1 MSRHTPQYRRGAGPD
16 PGQYAGQAGTEAKL
30 VHSDGSRGGRP
41 PGGASSRH
49 DLDHALEPNLT
60 STPQKADV
68 YDMNI
73 LGHIT
78 VHPNLPSRIERLLDL
93 AQNMYWTWQPDARKL
108 FRHLDGDIWEASNH
122 DPIVVLHEVDQQRL
136 DAVAVDEEYVRA
148 YDDVV
153 ARFDAYMA
161 SERWFERTYPQG
173 DGRRPD
179 LFAYFCAEY
188 GWHESVA
195 LYSGGLGVLAGDHTK
210 AASDLGVPL
219 VAVGLYYPEGYF
231 HQRVAED
238 GRQEAVYVKTDAAS
252 MPFTLN
258 VDAHG
263 APVSVTVHMFGRDV
277 AIQSWRGKV
286 GSVEVVLLDVD
297 VHANQPDDR
306 VILQRLYGGDHRTR
320 IAQEMVLGVGGVR
333 MLRALG
339 IAPTGWHMN
348 EGHSAFMALERCRE
362 LVESGLTF
370 QQAREVVVANTNFTV
385 HTPVAAGNDAFS
397 FDLVNQC
404 FGGYWGSLGL
414 KQNEFHDLGRADHGW
429 GAVFSMPAL
438 ALRFASGRNGVA
450 ELHGDTSR
458 RIWSTLW
465 PEVPVDEVPIS
476 HVTNGVHVSTWMAP
490 AIQELVARTVGDE
503 WRSSPDEPDQWRRF
517 AGVDPA
523 ELWRV
528 RQSLKEQSLRFLRRR
543 LQRQLNRHEASP
555 TRLQASGALFD
566 AGALTIGFARRFAS
580 YKRAT
585 LIFRDLDR
593 LHAILSDEERPVQL
607 VFAGKAHPADQPG
620 QALIARIH
628 TLSQDERFAGKVLFV
643 EDYDMAI
650 GRALTRGVDV
660 WLNNPR
666 RPLEASGTSG
676 QKASMNG
683 VLNLSILDGW
693 WPEGYDGGN
702 GWAIGGGR
710 DYSDEERAD
719 AADADSL
726 YALLEREVVPLY
738 YDRRPTAGGSEA
750 AGVNLPLGWLARSA
764 DAIASLTPKFNAQR
778 MVKEY
783 VDRYYVPGSRREAVM
798 TQDDHAAAK
807 YLAAWRDRVSAAWQ
821 GLSLSATPPV
831 ESVSRSGDEIE
842 IAAVLNPRGLGTDDV
857 RVEVVYSQADDALD
871 TNLRVVPMELVDGEQ
886 GRGHDGSVRY
896 VARFVPELSGQLA
909 YGVRTYAY
917 NDLLPSPFEAHA
929 IRWA

>member
-1 MSRHTPQYRRGAGPD
+1 
-16 PGQYAGQAGTEAKL
+16 
-30 VHSDGSRGGRP
+30 
-41 PGGASSRH
+41 
-49 DLDHALEPNLT
+49 
-60 STPQKADV
+60 
-68 YDMNI
+68 MNI

-78 VHPNLPSRIERLLDL
+78 VLPNLPPRIGRLVDL
-93 AQNMYWTWQPDARKL
+93 ANNMYWTWQPAARRL
-108 FRHLDGDIWEASNH
+108 FRELDGDVWEGSNH
-122 DPIVVLHEVDQQRL
+122 DPIVVLHEVQQERL
-136 DAVAVDEEYVRA
+136 DAAAADETYLEA
-148 YDDVV
+148 YDEVI
-153 ARFDAYMA
+153 ARFDSYLAA
-161 SERWFERTYPQG
+161 DGWFGAAHP
-173 DGRRPD
+173 RRQDEKSD

-231 HQRVAED
+231 HQRVAAD
-238 GRQEAVYVKTDAAS
+238 GRQEAVYVKTSAAD

-258 VDAHG
+258 VDETG
-263 APVSVTVHMFGRDV
+263 SPVTVTVHMFGRDV
-277 AIQSWRGKV
+277 AIQSWRGNV
-286 GSVEVVLLDVD
+286 GTVKVVLLDVD
-297 VHANQPDDR
+297 VPANQPEDR
-306 VILQRLYGGDHRTR
+306 VILQRLYGGDQRTR

-339 IAPTGWHMN
+339 IEPTSWHMN

-362 LVESGLTF
+362 LVAAGLTF
-370 QQAREVVVANTNFTV
+370 PQAREVVVANTNFTV

-397 FDLVNQC
+397 FDLVTQC
-404 FGGYWGSLGL
+404 FGGFWAGLGL

-429 GAVFSMPAL
+429 GQVFSMPAL

-458 RIWSTLW
+458 HIWSTLW
-465 PEVPVDEVPIS
+465 PDVPIAEVPIG
-476 HVTNGVHVSTWMAP
+476 HVTNGVHISTWMAP
-490 AIQELVARTVGDE
+490 AIQDLVTRTIGE
-503 WRSSPDEPDQWRRF
+503 GWRRSPDALDQWERF
-517 AGVDPA
+517 QTVDPVA
-523 ELWRV
+523 LWRA
-528 RQSLKEQSLRFLRRR
+528 RQSLKQQSLRFLRRR
-543 LQRQLNRHEASP
+543 LQRQLSRHEASP
-555 TRLQASGALFD
+555 TALKASAGLFD
-566 AGALTIGFARRFAS
+566 AEALTIGFARRFAS

-593 LHAILSDEERPVQL
+593 LHAILSDEARPVQL

-620 QALIARIH
+620 QALIAQIH

-676 QKASMNG
+676 QKAAMNG

-693 WPEGYDGGN
+693 WPEGYDGAN

-710 DYSDEERAD
+710 DFSDDERAD

-738 YDRRPTAGGSEA
+738 YQREPVVDAGGETGEA
-750 AGVNLPLGWLARSA
+750 LPLGWLARSA
-764 DAIASLTPKFNAQR
+764 RAIATLTPAFNAQR

-783 VDRYYVPGSRREAVM
+783 VERYYVPGSRREAAMVK
-798 TQDDHAAAK
+798 DDHATAK
-807 YLAAWRDRVSAAWQ
+807 YLAAWRDRVT
-821 GLSLSATPPV
+821 ATWPGVHLTASPV
-831 ESVSRSGDEIE
+831 SEPVRRSGDTVEMS
-842 IAAVLNPRGLGTDDV
+842 AHLNPRGLGVDDL
-857 RVEVVYSQADDALD
+857 RVEVVYSRADDG
-871 TNLRVVPMELVDGEQ
+871 LRTGLHVVPMEPVEDAADTGDG
-886 GRGHDGSVRY
+886 VIRY
-896 VARFVPELSGQLA
+896 RARFVPELSGQLV
-909 YGVRTYAY
+909 YGVRAYAF
-917 NDLLPSPFEAHA
+917 NELLTSPFEAQA